1 MYKTIDIDCKWD
13 VISSN
18 GSSLWFKG
26 YLLNITTAKV
36 FNQLLKIFTERGSPK
51 LAITNFLIELDG
63 HFAFIW
69 QNQDVTLVAVDKI
82 CSIPI
87 YYNNIKNK
95 YVISSNAQ
103 RLKDNFK

>member
-26 YLLNITTAKV
+26 YLLNSTTAKV
-36 FNQLLKIFTERGSPK
+36 FNQLYQIFTGRDSPK
-51 LAITNFLIELDG
+51 LAITNLLIELDG

-69 QNQDVTLVAVDKI
+69 QNQVTTLVAVDKI

-87 YYNNIKNK
+87 YYNNTKRK
-95 YVISSNAQ
+95 
-103 RLKDNFK
+103 L